1 MRLESLYRVTF
12 TTPESWNV
20 TREGGAGSEG
30 QSFLIAEG
38 RAEGRLSARY
48 RAANYPRRRVDG
60 ALEPEFRGALETDD
74 GAIVLFHWEGLASL
88 TDSGMRQ
95 LLEPP
100 SEAADGRLE
109 APSEERGV
117 TVLAGTG
124 AYTGEERPV
133 LYCVVSRAE
142 IAQIK
147 AIVHEADPTA
157 FMVIGVAHEALG
169 DDHQDRGRHE
179 VGLDAEVEHA
189 GHGPRGVVGVQGREH
204 QVSGEGCLD
213 GDFSCFIITN
223 LTDHDD
229 VRILSQQG
237 PDTGGKIDT
246 DIRLY
251 LQLVKL

>member
-95 LLEPP
+95 LLGSIQHVSDDERYRWLNDRMCAVEGEVRPRAGGSGFDVVLEVSEMVWEP
-100 SEAADGRLE
+100 
-109 APSEERGV
+109 
-117 TVLAGTG
+117 
-124 AYTGEERPV
+124 
-133 LYCVVSRAE
+133 VS
-142 IAQIK
+142 
-147 AIVHEADPTA
+147 
-157 FMVIGVAHEALG
+157 
-169 DDHQDRGRHE
+169 
-179 VGLDAEVEHA
+179 
-189 GHGPRGVVGVQGREH
+189 
-204 QVSGEGCLD
+204 
-213 GDFSCFIITN
+213 
-223 LTDHDD
+223 
-229 VRILSQQG
+229 
-237 PDTGGKIDT
+237 
-246 DIRLY
+246 
-251 LQLVKL
+251 